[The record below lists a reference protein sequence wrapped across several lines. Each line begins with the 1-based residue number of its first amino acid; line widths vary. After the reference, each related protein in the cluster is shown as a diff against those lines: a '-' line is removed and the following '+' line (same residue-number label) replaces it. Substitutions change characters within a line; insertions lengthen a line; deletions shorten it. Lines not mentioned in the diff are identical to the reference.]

1 MKKPTFF
8 ISCPID
14 TYSGYGARSRDLV
27 KAIIELDK
35 FDVKIMPQRWG
46 ETPWNFCTD
55 HKEWSFLNK
64 HFIHKLEYQPDIWMQ
79 VSIPN
84 EFQPVGKFNIGCTA
98 GMETNVCN
106 QEWIQGLNR
115 MNFNIVSSNHSKH
128 VFNDSVWKEVHKQT
142 RQEMM
147 VKLDKPL
154 EVLFEGFDTD
164 KFKVVKGKDIKE
176 IKLTELQESFAFLFV
191 GHFIA
196 GNDKVNDDRKNVH
209 GLIKSFLEN
218 FKGKKKKPAL
228 ILKMSGSGASYTDRY
243 RMLEKIDQV
252 KKEVGG
258 DNLPNIYL
266 LHSELSDE
274 EINELYNHPR
284 VKAMISL
291 TRGEGFGRPL
301 LEFTQSKKPII
312 ASGWSGHTDFLDKEL
327 SILLPGKLKKL
338 DRTSV
343 NKWFIE
349 DAQWFDVD
357 LNAAKMAMNSV
368 YNDYDN
374 WLIKAK
380 KQGTLNKENFSFDKM
395 KDRILEIF
403 TNQNVPLEVASKVK
417 FQVPTLKKKD
427 DGIKKLP
434 KLKLPTIKP
443 TSGNE

>member
-1 MKKPTFF
+1 MK
-8 ISCPID
+8 I
-14 TYSGYGARSRDLV
+14 Y
-27 KAIIELDK
+27 
-35 FDVKIMPQRWG
+35 
-46 ETPWNFCTD
+46 
-55 HKEWSFLNK
+55 
-64 HFIHKLEYQPDIWMQ
+64 
-79 VSIPN
+79 
-84 EFQPVGKFNIGCTA
+84 
-98 GMETNVCN
+98 
-106 QEWIQGLNR
+106 
-115 MNFNIVSSNHSKH
+115 
-128 VFNDSVWKEVHKQT
+128 
-142 RQEMM
+142 
-147 VKLDKPL
+147 
-154 EVLFEGFDTD
+154 
-164 KFKVVKGKDIKE
+164 KG
-176 IKLTELQESFAFLFV
+176 
-191 GHFIA
+191 
-196 GNDKVNDDRKNVH
+196 
-209 GLIKSFLEN
+209 LEN

-266 LHSELSDE
+266 LHGELSDE

-338 DRTSV
+338 DRSSV